1 MSKFAPLLPHAIKST
16 SAMSVNSSGVIACLC
31 SCLVMASSLPARR
44 GRRESHFLHLCVH
57 NCIHSSNQHLRH
69 ADRKSKM
76 ISFQPLQRTFP
87 ASPCAPR
94 QAARA
99 GYPRA
104 LSSAGLLARAAR
116 RTRGRGG
123 GGGGGG
129 REP

>member
-1 MSKFAPLLPHAIKST
+1 MRTSNVSAIVFLRSSSVISAP
-16 SAMSVNSSGVIACLC
+16 V
-31 SCLVMASSLPARR
+31 RR
-44 GRRESHFLHLCVH
+44 GGRGLPSLRLYGHTCIPASNLHLRRV
-57 NCIHSSNQHLRH
+57 
-69 ADRKSKM
+69 DRKSKT
-76 ISFQPLQRTFP
+76 ISFRLLQRTFP